1 MSEATSD
8 LIVKIVT
15 PVATAIVGAVIAWFR
30 GKGKATKL
38 GQEKEQLQ
46 VANRDLTEKL
56 KRLEENQEQAELVAQ
71 GLAVGY
77 YANFIQAVFNILEHG
92 EIQVRLAEEDR
103 AQLGV
108 ELELF
113 ENRNVDLFCII
124 PEQFVGEREQD
135 CYNKLKSYRKGA
147 IVRGK
152 NIRDFE
158 INYALST
165 RDDKRVLQIYDIAKP
180 LFALRSY
187 LKEFRELDENSPDW
201 QKVTEPAVRAF
212 RAALDRVR
220 KANKNAKIIKFDYE
234 VIK

>member
-1 MSEATSD
+1 
-8 LIVKIVT
+8 
-15 PVATAIVGAVIAWFR
+15 
-30 GKGKATKL
+30 
-38 GQEKEQLQ
+38 
-46 VANRDLTEKL
+46 
-56 KRLEENQEQAELVAQ
+56 
-71 GLAVGY
+71 
-77 YANFIQAVFNILEHG
+77 
-92 EIQVRLAEEDR
+92 VRLAEEDR